1 MLFSASSVWFYK
13 YSVFLLFSLGCLR
26 FNLRIGLTSGQPFF
40 ILCSGRKCLIL
51 LRIDTWKHLMAA
63 LLLSWE
69 HLWRFSVFKVH
80 RRAWVFKYIALLLTN
95 IAKLRTG
102 AHLFLDKL
110 CLIAI
115 ISFYSMLCIH
125 KFLSFMLVFLSESF
139 IFDCRQVYKTLL
151 TDVLIYR
158 WNPKRSNTYARC
170 YFTWAIVRLQIQFL
184 CLNKQRSTICFM
196 QRKMDMK
203 GEQRM
208 NKINTRLF
216 FQVTFW

>member
-1 MLFSASSVWFYK
+1 
-13 YSVFLLFSLGCLR
+13 
-26 FNLRIGLTSGQPFF
+26 
-40 ILCSGRKCLIL
+40 
-51 LRIDTWKHLMAA
+51 MAA

-139 IFDCRQVYKTLL
+139 IFDCRQVYKTLF

-158 WNPKRSNTYARC
+158 WNPKRSNTYTRC
-170 YFTWAIVRLQIQFL
+170 YFTRAIVRLQIQFL

-196 QRKMDMK
+196 QRKIWVWASFIQFSE
-203 GEQRM
+203 GLSGFCVFIAIGYEQTAFCCSL
-208 NKINTRLF
+208 KITPFLNLF
-216 FQVTFW
+216 EILFL

>member
-1 MLFSASSVWFYK
+1 MLFGVASIWFHK
-13 YSVFLLFSLGCLR
+13 SLVFLLLSLGCLR
-26 FNLRIGLTSGQPFF
+26 FNLRISLTTNEPFF
-40 ILCSGRKCLIL
+40 ILRSWRKCLIP
-51 LRIDTWKHLMAA
+51 LRVYTWKHFMAA

-102 AHLFLDKL
+102 THLFLGKL

-125 KFLSFMLVFLSESF
+125 KFLSFMLVFLSKSF

-170 YFTWAIVRLQIQFL
+170 YFTWAIVRLQI
-184 CLNKQRSTICFM
+184 
-196 QRKMDMK
+196 
-203 GEQRM
+203 
-208 NKINTRLF
+208 
-216 FQVTFW
+216 